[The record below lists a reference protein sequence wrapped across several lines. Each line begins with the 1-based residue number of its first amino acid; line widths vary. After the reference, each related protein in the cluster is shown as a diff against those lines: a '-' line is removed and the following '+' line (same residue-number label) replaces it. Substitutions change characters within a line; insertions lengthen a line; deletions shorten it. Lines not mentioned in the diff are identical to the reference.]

1 MMQQFE
7 PPYIRQQEHMHSMLA
22 CKMAGRMLISMDQK
36 LPKSL
41 ISLEYM
47 EVAQLSGGE
56 GSTWFLADGNC
67 CCQRGHI
74 TFPRSIKPCAIY
86 AQSFHISSS
95 KRLYD
100 NRQSRPEQGDDLL
113 SCLWTMSMLKEK
125 LYKDSRLA
133 PDLSGPLKPII

>member
-1 MMQQFE
+1 MLQQFE
-7 PPYIRQQEHMHSMLA
+7 PTYTRQQAHMHSMLA
-22 CKMAGRMLISMDQK
+22 CKMVARMLISMDQK

-56 GSTWFLADGNC
+56 GTTCFLADGNC
-67 CCQRGHI
+67 CRQRGHI
-74 TFPRSIKPCAIY
+74 TFPRSIKPCAIC

-100 NRQSRPEQGDDLL
+100 NRQSRPKQGDDFL
-113 SCLWTMSMLKEK
+113 SCVYDACYLDDVDAEGKAVQRQQTGS
-125 LYKDSRLA
+125 
-133 PDLSGPLKPII
+133 